1 MNFSVDFTEDA
12 RVVGGQQAETMS
24 SDEEEFEFGEKE
36 EDEEEGE
43 EEDDGDNEEDEDES
57 DDNEAISKSRKRRAS
72 SAAVKYTEDDDDDD
86 DDNELDDVP
95 LAHLVSAKKKAK
107 TAETK
112 KKADAKKAVSSKHQ
126 KSAPAA
132 SKKVSTKPSEPVK
145 KTTNEDYRT
154 LSAALFS
161 SECIKGQLIQKLLC
175 RWWYAFQWPTN
186 LPDKPPRG
194 YDLMD
199 GMPGVYVCVEGNDVG
214 KIKDLRDMKSKPSFS
229 NFLSKDSQEL
239 KELLIRA
246 VQGQMIALVDA
257 EGEGTPTEK
266 ELKDMLKWVNKV
278 NVDKAD
284 KEAARVLKKVGM
296 TSQ

>member
-1 MNFSVDFTEDA
+1 LSSAGATKRSISSDQRRALEQPN
-12 RVVGGQQAETMS
+12 TMS

-36 EDEEEGE
+36 EEEEEHDEEEE
-43 EEDDGDNEEDEDES
+43 EEEADDDEP
-57 DDNEAISKSRKRRAS
+57 ISKSRKRRAS
-72 SAAVKYTEDDDDDD
+72 SAPVKYAEDDDDD
-86 DDNELDDVP
+86 DDNEFDDVP

-112 KKADAKKAVSSKHQ
+112 KKADAKKTASPK

-132 SKKVSTKPSEPVK
+132 KKVSTKPVEPAK
-145 KTTNEDYRT
+145 KSTNEDYRT
-154 LSAALFS
+154 LSSALFS
-161 SECIKGQLIQKLLC
+161 SECVKGQLIQKLLC

-186 LPDKPPRG
+186 LPDKPPKG

-199 GMPGVYVCVEGNDVG
+199 GIPGVYVCVEGNDVG

-229 NFLSKDSQEL
+229 NFLSKDSEEL

-246 VQGQMIALVDA
+246 VQGQMKALVDA

-284 KEAARVLKKVGM
+284 KEAARVLKKAGM
-296 TSQ
+296 ASQ

>member
-1 MNFSVDFTEDA
+1 
-12 RVVGGQQAETMS
+12 MS
-24 SDEEEFEFGEKE
+24 SDEEEFEFGDKE
-36 EDEEEGE
+36 ENEEE
-43 EEDDGDNEEDEDES
+43 EEDDEEEEA
-57 DDNEAISKSRKRRAS
+57 DDDEAISKSRKRRAS
-72 SAAVKYTEDDDDDD
+72 STAVKYAEDSDDDD

-107 TAETK
+107 TAESK
-112 KKADAKKAVSSKHQ
+112 KKADAKKAASPKQ

-132 SKKVSTKPSEPVK
+132 SKKVSTKPAEPVK
-145 KTTNEDYRT
+145 KPSNEDYRT

-161 SECIKGQLIQKLLC
+161 SECAKGQLIQKLLC

-186 LPDKPPRG
+186 LPEKPPKG

-246 VQGQMIALVDA
+246 VQGQMMALVEA
-257 EGEGTPTEK
+257 EGEGTATEK

-284 KEAARVLKKVGM
+284 KEATRVLKKVGLS
-296 TSQ
+296 SQ